1 MGKLQ
6 NDPDTIEKLPYGTG
20 EILETFQ
27 KGVFSGTKNYF
38 FHERIT
44 SNLFRYLSEVSS
56 DFEISSYVIPKNY
69 PNTIGR
75 LPHENQ
81 SGEIL
86 ETLLNMA

>member
-1 MGKLQ
+1 MAQVKFWK
-6 NDPDTIEKLPYGTG
+6 PFKR
-20 EILETFQ
+20 
-27 KGVFSGTKNYF
+27 VFSVVQKIIF
-38 FHERIT
+38 FMKELP
-44 SNLFRYLSEVSS
+44 NLFRYLSEVSS